1 MTPLPQDFGGPVP
14 AFRRLEAAT
23 LRKLEAIAGPANV
36 LTDAEALDRYGRDK
50 TEALAA
56 APEAVVRVASAAEAS
71 AVLALANEARFP
83 VTPRTGGTGLTGG
96 AVPIHGGVVL
106 SLERMDRILEI
117 DAENFAAVVQ
127 PGVITGVLHRA
138 VEEKGLFYPP
148 DPASLDSCTIG
159 GNVAECAGGPRAL
172 RWGVTKH
179 FVTGLEVV
187 FPDGGI
193 ARLGGKLRKNVTGY
207 DLIGLLVGSEGTLG
221 VVTEITLRLVARP
234 AVTLDFLAPFR
245 SMDAAARAV
254 AAIVRSGEAPAV
266 VEFMDRACVEAARE
280 FLGRPLPFADAE
292 AQLLVELAGGTPEEV
307 DGALERVGG
316 ICLEG
321 GACEV
326 FVAPSASMRERMWE
340 MRRKLRE
347 ALLARCP
354 TKFSEDVAVPPS
366 RLPELLQ
373 RVAAIGAE
381 AGVQVACFGH
391 VGDGNVHVNVLRGG
405 LSPEDWKRAKPSLV
419 EKVLRAAIEL
429 EGTLS
434 GEHGIGITKR
444 AFLGLALAAP
454 ALEAMRA
461 IKRALDPNGI
471 LNPGKAI

>member
-1 MTPLPQDFGGPVP
+1 
-14 AFRRLEAAT
+14 
-23 LRKLEAIAGPANV
+23 
-36 LTDAEALDRYGRDK
+36 
-50 TEALAA
+50 
-56 APEAVVRVASAAEAS
+56 
-71 AVLALANEARFP
+71 
-83 VTPRTGGTGLTGG
+83 
-96 AVPIHGGVVL
+96 
-106 SLERMDRILEI
+106 
-117 DAENFAAVVQ
+117 
-127 PGVITGVLHRA
+127 VITGVLHRA

-148 DPASLDSCTIG
+148 DPASLDSCTLG

-172 RWGVTKH
+172 KWGVTKA

-193 ARLGGKLRKNVTGY
+193 ARIGGKLRKNVTGY

-221 VVTEITLRLVARP
+221 VVTEITLRLVPRP
-234 AVTLDFLAPFR
+234 AVTVDFLAPFP
-245 SMDAAARAV
+245 SIEAAARTV
-254 AAIVRSGEAPAV
+254 ACIVRSGEVPAV
-266 VEFMDRACVEAARE
+266 VEFMDRACVRAAEA
-280 FLGRPLPFADAE
+280 FLGRELPFREAG
-292 AQLLVELAGGTPEEV
+292 AQLLVELAGRTDEEV
-307 DGALERVGG
+307 SSALERVGG

-366 RLPELLQ
+366 RLPELL
-373 RVAAIGAE
+373 RRVEEIGVAA
-381 AGVQVACFGH
+381 GVETACFGH
-391 VGDGNVHVNVLRGG
+391 VGDGNVHVNVLRGA
-405 LSPEDWKRAKPSLV
+405 LDVAEWKRAKPALV
-419 EKVLRAAIEL
+419 EQVLRASLAL

-444 AFLGLALAAP
+444 AFLPLALPAP

-471 LNPGKAI
+471 MNPGKAI